1 MNKKEY
7 ITYFLQIKHNCST
20 VINLNI
26 FQKDKFTD
34 VCNSEA
40 CLPLKVLIV
49 KQRLLLLIN
58 LMYSLRW
65 SRRLSWPQFWKGS
78 IEVGWVSNGPEGPW
92 RCDAGGIAAE
102 SSRSQS
108 WGQQGC
114 RLFCRCQHI
123 RVVSAETQRGC
134 CTSRDCHYVHMPT
147 ITRPWC
153 HLITSEFRHHAQWE
167 EEGKSKNH
175 KLN

>member
-1 MNKKEY
+1 MYGDECLNQTYCGDHFSIHTNIKTLCSHLKLIQCYVNYNSTIKEYWNSIYVYILKIQNSRKEMNKKEY

-78 IEVGWVSNGPEGPW
+78 IEVGWVSNGPEGP
-92 RCDAGGIAAE
+92 
-102 SSRSQS
+102 
-108 WGQQGC
+108 
-114 RLFCRCQHI
+114 
-123 RVVSAETQRGC
+123 
-134 CTSRDCHYVHMPT
+134 
-147 ITRPWC
+147 
-153 HLITSEFRHHAQWE
+153 
-167 EEGKSKNH
+167 
-175 KLN
+175 